1 MTEVSRR
8 RRTLGHRAA
17 ARHSPGAAR
26 SAPRRRHGWEYTPA
40 RPSAGQRRAPLTP
53 TAPNAQ
59 APLVLAIF
67 DAFFHVVLVATRGRV
82 SALDQRALTSA
93 GQTALHIA
101 AASLHAHPDALVSNA
116 RGFHFRTSAT
126 DVAALAVV
134 RSVVAVVAWL
144 VFSSRAN
151 LFRAYL
157 LSSYLSALLAAAL
170 IAVKAPLYHYA
181 QARGPQWLAPVLFS
195 STLVASLAH
204 VALASQ
210 AAAAS
215 RRRRSHLELCSSA
228 DECWASPAPGQ
239 PAARPLT
246 AHRRRQ
252 SREDVEA
259 SLREAGETDVPAN
272 EFADAGSHFA
282 ECEGV
287 SVHYKSLP
295 ASGGATDTAILL
307 LHAWGGGEHAWR
319 NVAPM
324 LARRCGC
331 RLIAFDRA
339 GFGLS
344 GRPAREAFAPND
356 NPYTLGASARVAVA
370 LCRQLGVRR
379 VVLVGHADGCTLALL
394 VAALIRQQP
403 DVACAGVALLA
414 PTGGEVVPTGAKL
427 LLRSSVGLPLL
438 RPLLRSEVAEV
449 SLRRAFHQPSKL
461 TPAVLARYAEPLRV
475 LGWDR
480 ALWEVARCAGELSRG
495 ELSALAD
502 GAAAAG
508 TPGMVLTGAQDRIAP
523 PEIAASMAASLGTD
537 VHAIPDCGHLPQE
550 ESPAALVS
558 LLAPAICAWLAPP
571 PSEGSPRSNGALS
584 SPERDG
590 GSSPVSA
597 DAALVCCH
605 V

>member
-1 MTEVSRR
+1 M
-8 RRTLGHRAA
+8 
-17 ARHSPGAAR
+17 
-26 SAPRRRHGWEYTPA
+26 
-40 RPSAGQRRAPLTP
+40 
-53 TAPNAQ
+53 AQ
-59 APLVLAIF
+59 APLALAVA
-67 DAFFHVVLVATRGRV
+67 DAIFHVVLVATRGRV
-82 SALDQRALTSA
+82 SALDQHALTSGARTAVHYAA
-93 GQTALHIA
+93 G
-101 AASLHAHPDALVSNA
+101 SLHHPDALVSDA
-116 RGFHFRTSAT
+116 TRGFHFRTSAT

-144 VFSSRAN
+144 IFSSRAN
-151 LFRAYL
+151 LYRAYL
-157 LSSYLSALLAAAL
+157 LSSYMSAMLAAAL
-170 IAVKAPLYHYA
+170 IAVKAPLYRYS
-181 QARGPQWLAPVLFS
+181 QARGPHWLAPLLFS
-195 STLVASLAH
+195 STLFASLAH

-228 DECWASPAPGQ
+228 DECWASPAPG
-239 PAARPLT
+239 PVAGARPLT

-272 EFADAGSHFA
+272 EFADAGSCFA

-295 ASGGATDTAILL
+295 ASGDAADAAILL

-319 NVAPM
+319 NVAPL

-331 RLIAFDRA
+331 RVLAFDRA

-344 GRPAREAFAPND
+344 GRPAREAFAASE
-356 NPYTLGASARVAVA
+356 NPYSLSASARVAVA

-394 VAALIRQQP
+394 VAALLRQQP
-403 DVACAGVALLA
+403 QPDSPVCAGMALLA
-414 PTGGEVVPTGAKL
+414 PTGGEVVPTGARL

-449 SLRRAFHQPSKL
+449 SLRRAFHQPAKL

-495 ELSALAD
+495 ELSALAEA
-502 GAAAAG
+502 AAAAG
-508 TPGMVLTGAQDRIAP
+508 TPAMVLTGAQDRVAP
-523 PEIAASMAASLGTD
+523 PEIAAAMAASLGTD
-537 VHAIPDCGHLPQE
+537 EVHTVPDCGHLPQE

-558 LLAPAICAWLAPP
+558 LLAPAVCAWLAPSP
-571 PSEGSPRSNGALS
+571 PSPLS
-584 SPERDG
+584 SPDRDG
-590 GSSPVSA
+590 GGSPHSSVGQG
-597 DAALVCCH
+597 DGLVCCQ

>member
-1 MTEVSRR
+1 MTCGGARR
-8 RRTLGHRAA
+8 A
-17 ARHSPGAAR
+17 
-26 SAPRRRHGWEYTPA
+26 
-40 RPSAGQRRAPLTP
+40 QRRAPCALL
-53 TAPNAQ
+53 AQECGIHQSRGFCLHNRAAVADARRAQLRQ
-59 APLVLAIF
+59 APLALAIL
-67 DAFFHVVLVATRGRV
+67 DAVFHVVLVATRGRV
-82 SALDQRALTSA
+82 SVLDQRTVTAA
-93 GQTALHIA
+93 GHTALHIA
-101 AASLHAHPDALVSNA
+101 AASLHAHPDALVTNA

-151 LFRAYL
+151 LYRAYL
-157 LSSYLSALLAAAL
+157 LSSYVSALCAAGL
-170 IAVKAPLYHYA
+170 IAIKAPLYHYA
-181 QARGPQWLAPVLFS
+181 QARGPRWLAPLLFS
-195 STLVASLAH
+195 TTLAAALLH

-210 AAAAS
+210 ASAAS

-272 EFADAGSHFA
+272 EFADAGSCFA
-282 ECEGV
+282 DCEGL

-295 ASGGATDTAILL
+295 ASSGGAPDAAVML

-331 RLIAFDRA
+331 RVIAFDRA

-344 GRPAREAFAPND
+344 GRPAREAFAPEA
-356 NPYTLGASARVAVA
+356 NPYSLQSAARVACA

-394 VAALIRQQP
+394 VAALLRQQP
-403 DVACAGVALLA
+403 DVATACAGVALLA

-449 SLRRAFHQPSKL
+449 SLRRAFHQPGKL
-461 TPAVLARYAEPLRV
+461 TPQVLARYAEPLRV

-495 ELSALAD
+495 ELSALAE

-508 TPGMVLTGAQDRIAP
+508 TPAVVLTGAQDRIAP
-523 PEIAASMAASLGTD
+523 PEIAAAMAASLGAD
-537 VHAIPDCGHLPQE
+537 VHTVPDCGHLPQE

-558 LLAPAICAWLAPP
+558 LLAPAVCAWLAPP
-571 PSEGSPRSNGALS
+571 PSEGSPLSSGALS

-590 GSSPVSA
+590 SGSPHSSA
-597 DAALVCCH
+597 GGDALVCCQ